1 VARSLLVSVIILADC
16 TDFMFGNFY
25 VILSEKRVLQAI
37 EKKRKKKVTPK
48 RSNASGWLFI

>member
-1 VARSLLVSVIILADC
+1 LLAVARSLLVSVIILADC

-48 RSNASGWLFI
+48 RSDASG